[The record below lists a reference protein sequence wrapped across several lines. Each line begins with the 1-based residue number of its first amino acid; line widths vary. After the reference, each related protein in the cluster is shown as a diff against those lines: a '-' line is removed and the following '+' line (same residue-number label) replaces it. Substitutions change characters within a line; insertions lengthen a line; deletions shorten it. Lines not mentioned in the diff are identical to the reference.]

1 MNATG
6 RAFRFSIALLVA
18 AAVAAPAL
26 RAEDFTTDFTVDRC
40 SFANN
45 GAQNPYFS
53 LQPGH
58 RLVLEGDDDGE
69 ALRVEITVTAQ
80 TKTIEFVAPGGR
92 PMRVSTRVVEE
103 RETKDGELHEVSRN
117 WFARCRQTNDVF
129 YFGEEVDFYENGQ
142 IVDHHGSWQ
151 AGVDGAQ
158 PGILIPA
165 RFLLGARYYQEVA
178 PGIALDRAENVE
190 MGLALHL
197 AGKRLRDCVGVVET
211 TPLEPDDESVK
222 VYCPG
227 MGLVIDDDIELTS
240 FDR

>member
-1 MNATG
+1 MRTG
-6 RAFRFSIALLVA
+6 RDVRRLCMTLLVA
-18 AAVAAPAL
+18 AAVGAATL
-26 RAEDFTTDFTVDRC
+26 RAADDFTDDFAIDRC

-69 ALRVEITVTAQ
+69 ALRVEITVLAQ
-80 TKTIEFVAPGGR
+80 TKTIDFVAPGGK

-103 RETKDGELHEVSRN
+103 REWKDGELHEVSRN

-142 IVDHHGSWQ
+142 IVDHHGSWE
-151 AGVDGAQ
+151 AGVNGAV

-165 RFLLGARYYQEVA
+165 RFLLGARYYQEQA
-178 PGIALDRAENVE
+178 PGVALDRAENVE
-190 MGLALHL
+190 MGISLHL
-197 AGKRLRDCVGVVET
+197 AGRRMRDCVAIAET
-211 TPLEPDDESVK
+211 SAMESGESAK

-227 MGLVIDDDIELTS
+227 VGLVIDDDIELTS
-240 FDR
+240 FSR